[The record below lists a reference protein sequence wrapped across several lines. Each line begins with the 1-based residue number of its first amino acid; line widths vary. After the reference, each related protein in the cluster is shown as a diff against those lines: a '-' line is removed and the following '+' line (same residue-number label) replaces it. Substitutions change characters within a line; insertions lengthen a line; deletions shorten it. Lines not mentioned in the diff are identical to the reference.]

1 MVLAGKT
8 LSPAGH
14 RRAADERATTHALR
28 VVTMPAC
35 QNGSWARPTVL
46 GLMLKCWP
54 STVRRF
60 FFDFCLLFQ
69 KIVENLKM
77 RRKYHTTQK
86 NTKQI
91 SIESLRVGLHI
102 EIYLT
107 LFYSIMQCIKLQEL
121 KY

>member
-14 RRAADERATTHALR
+14 RRATDEHATTRALR
-28 VVTMPAC
+28 MVTTPAG

-46 GLMLKCWP
+46 GLGLKCWP

-60 FFDFCLLFQ
+60 FYFCLLFQ
-69 KIVENLKM
+69 KIVENSKM

-86 NTKQI
+86 NMKQI
-91 SIESLRVGLHI
+91 SIESLRVGLHR